1 MLIFSPKI
9 YLISYPSHE
18 KLTTVVTIFEGGNCE
33 TNIDDC
39 DPDPCLNSGQCDDLT
54 NDHR

>member
-1 MLIFSPKI
+1 MLIFFPKI